1 VLAWNRGAETL
12 YGHAEADVL
21 DTDLAALLPE
31 PARAQHAQALQRL
44 LAGERVPTDDVQRR
58 RSDGSLLDVSAS
70 YSLIAGDDGKPASVV
85 LIERDVT
92 PKMRAERDLRES
104 EQRFR
109 TLADSAPV
117 LIWMSRPDGSIEFA
131 NREFCSFTG
140 LAAGSLAGRR
150 WSELLQRDNLEA
162 VSAKVAAARM
172 QGSEGRVALTVQLR
186 SASGE
191 YRWMKLSAIQRLR
204 DGGGLVGSMI
214 DIDAQVGAEQELRAA
229 DRRKDEFLAML
240 GHELRNPL
248 VPIRTADEVL
258 ARVAGDDARIRWV
271 SDTLV
276 RQVQHVTR
284 LVDDLLNISL
294 ITRGALKLQLE
305 PVDIGH
311 AIQRAVEAARP
322 LIERKRHR
330 FECDLP
336 DETLWVE
343 GDSIRL
349 TQVFENLLTN
359 AARYTDEGGQMS
371 LQLRRDGERAVVLVR
386 DNGLGI
392 GPSILSRVFD
402 LFVQDERSI
411 DRSQGGLG
419 IGLALVRHLIE
430 LHRGQVEAH
439 SEGMAGH
446 ANDGGRVM
454 LVDDDAEGIE
464 STAMLLRLYGYEV
477 ESASDLESGL
487 QLAGR
492 FRPHVV
498 LIDLVMPR
506 ADGYEVM
513 QRLQALPEMAGG
525 AAYVA
530 ISGLGRPEDFG
541 RTAQAGF
548 ARLLVKPVDPVE
560 LDRLLQSLL
569 ER

>member
-1 VLAWNRGAETL
+1 VLDVRGRVLAWNRGAETL

-70 YSLIAGDDGKPASVV
+70 YSLIAGDVGKPASVV

-248 VPIRTADEVL
+248 VPIRNADEVL

-359 AARYTDEGGQMS
+359 AAKYTDEGGQMS

-419 IGLALVRHLIE
+419 IGLALVRRLVE
-430 LHRGQVEAH
+430 LH
-439 SEGMAGH
+439 
-446 ANDGGRVM
+446 GGTV
-454 LVDDDAEGIE
+454 
-464 STAMLLRLYGYEV
+464 
-477 ESASDLESGL
+477 
-487 QLAGR
+487 
-492 FRPHVV
+492 
-498 LIDLVMPR
+498 
-506 ADGYEVM
+506 
-513 QRLQALPEMAGG
+513 G
-525 AAYVA
+525 AASA
-530 ISGLGRPEDFG
+530 GPGRGSEFVV
-541 RTAQAGF
+541 
-548 ARLLVKPVDPVE
+548 RLPLAPP
-560 LDRLLQSLL
+560 
-569 ER
+569 